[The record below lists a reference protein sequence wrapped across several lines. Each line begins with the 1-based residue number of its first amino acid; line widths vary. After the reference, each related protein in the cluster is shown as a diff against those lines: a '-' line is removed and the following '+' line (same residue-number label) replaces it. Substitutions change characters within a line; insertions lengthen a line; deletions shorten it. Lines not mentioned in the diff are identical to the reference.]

1 MPEVV
6 TNQNESIIAFAKESL
21 AAELIP
27 MKDGNDVLVI
37 PSGKTAVNLKEKMA
51 PYLKT
56 PERVRGT
63 SNHHT
68 LASFVAHFNRFKLPG
83 SAIYA
88 SENVK
93 NPELKGVYN
102 YSHSPTEPGWGDH
115 KAVLHCR
122 LSDEWQTWTDGSKKP
137 MSQREFAEFIEENI
151 DDVQPKPDLE
161 NASNA
166 MLKDISLLLG
176 YPFASQQEML
186 TLSRGIEINEGA
198 KAASKVNLQT
208 GERTIQYENQHLDS
222 ENKPL
227 KIPGLFL
234 IRIPVFLDGAPYLL
248 PVRLRYRLQQG
259 VVLWSYDIYRE
270 DRAFKDAYDEICAQV
285 STATNTLVYI
295 GSPEA

>member
-1 MPEVV
+1 MPEV

-21 AAELIP
+21 SAEIIP

-37 PSGKTAVNLKEKMA
+37 PSGKQAINLKEKMA

-56 PERVRGT
+56 PERVTGR

-68 LASFVAHFNRFKLPG
+68 LASFTTHFNKFKVSG
-83 SAIYA
+83 SAIFA
-88 SENVK
+88 SEDVK
-93 NPELKGVYN
+93 RPELQAVYN
-102 YSHSPTEPGWGDH
+102 YANSSAEPNWRDH
-115 KAVLHCR
+115 RAVLHCR
-122 LSDEWQTWTDGSKKP
+122 LSDEWQAWTGASKKP

-151 DDVQPKPDLE
+151 DDVQVKPDLE
-161 NASNA
+161 NPANA

-208 GERTIQYENQHLDS
+208 GERTIQYENQHLDGD
-222 ENKPL
+222 NKPL

-234 IRIPVFLDGAPYLL
+234 VRIPVFLDGAPYLL

-270 DRAFKDAYDEICAQV
+270 DRAFKDAYNEICEQV
-285 STATNTLVYI
+285 ATATSTFVYI